1 LLKFSIVDGLGSGG
15 MASGGVAKQAK
26 KPKRLSQTK
35 KDTELLVNE
44 QDAQAVIDA
53 MNTISHTDKHHYPPE
68 VKQLVLLLH
77 SVGHKPIDI
86 KRAIKADRGIDI
98 SDGALHAWINGQ
110 GLSKLDTQS
119 VTEALKDSMASR
131 LLQGA
136 SRALSMALEDERMD
150 KMSSF
155 QLSTIACQLTDKFG
169 LLTDGNKITV
179 EHVHQK
185 VNNQRGSIVEVEAS
199 VTDAKDDL
207 LGSCGDTTKLN

>member
-1 LLKFSIVDGLGSGG
+1 
-15 MASGGVAKQAK
+15 MASGGVARKAN
-26 KPKRLSQTK
+26 KPRRLSQTA

-44 QDAQAVIDA
+44 DDAQDVIDA
-53 MNTISHTDKHHYPPE
+53 MNTITHTSKYHHTPE
-68 VKQLVLLLH
+68 VRQLVLLLH

-86 KRAIKADRGIDI
+86 KRAIKANNGVEL
-98 SDGALHAWINGQ
+98 SNGTLHAWINGQ
-110 GLSKLDTQS
+110 GLSNLDTQT
-119 VTEALKDSMASR
+119 VTDALKDSMASR

-136 SRALSMALEDERMD
+136 SKALSMALEDERMD

-185 VNNQRGSIVEVEAS
+185 VSNQKGSIVEVEAS

-207 LGSCGDTTKLN
+207 LGSF